1 MAQIP
6 SLENAD
12 EGTKLLIVQ
21 YCAPSPNARMNQI
34 ACVNRHW
41 NIAWRRTHREIVIGL
56 VQQVALWLYF
66 ASLHETN
73 GIDTEEIY
81 SLLVDKMDLL

>member
-12 EGTKLLIVQ
+12 EGTKLFILE

-56 VQQVALWLYF
+56 VEQVVHWLY
-66 ASLHETN
+66 SDSHITN

-81 SLLVDKMDLL
+81 PLLVDMMDLL